1 MTMINHSRSP
11 YTATPTGHF
20 YYDPAIYALEQ
31 QRIFSSMWI
40 CVSHT
45 AVLPDPGMY
54 QLVTIGHESVILV
67 RDQDGRLQAFLNV
80 CQHRGTR
87 LCAEEEGRF
96 KGSIQ
101 CPYHAWTYGL
111 SGELIGAPNVF
122 NHGAFD
128 RTAFHLRPVA
138 LEIWEGLIW
147 LNLADHP
154 SPLTVQLDEVAR
166 KRLNFTVPLAHYN
179 MEQLK
184 VGKAISYDVQANW
197 KVIFENSSECYHCGP
212 IHPEFCKLVS
222 NVTSGQNSHD
232 LSFLLAEGVEA
243 LTMTGRAS
251 RPPLP
256 GLDAE
261 DIRRVYVASLFP
273 NALITFFNDHVM
285 LFLLEPKGP
294 TSSRV
299 TILWLFDQSAV
310 NSPDFDPMD
319 TVVMADRAA
328 QQDWNICE
336 KVQAGMTSKAFAS
349 GGIYV
354 PEEKYLR
361 SFCDL
366 VLERLYTEPVG

>member
-1 MTMINHSRSP
+1 MAMINRSQP
-11 YTATPTGHF
+11 HCTPTPPGHF
-20 YYDPAIYALEQ
+20 YYDPEIYALEQ
-31 QRIFSSMWI
+31 QRIFSCMWV

-54 QLVTIGHESVILV
+54 QLVTVGHESVILV
-67 RDQDGRLQAFLNV
+67 RDQNGRLQAFLNV
-80 CQHRGTR
+80 CQHRGNR
-87 LCAEEEGRF
+87 LCTEGEGKF

-101 CPYHAWTYGL
+101 CSYHAWTYGL
-111 SGELIGAPNVF
+111 TGELIGAPNVF
-122 NHGAFD
+122 NHESFD
-128 RTAFHLRPVA
+128 HTAFHLRPVA

-154 SPLTVQLDEVAR
+154 SPLAVQLDETLG

-179 MEQLK
+179 MGQLK
-184 VGKAISYDVQANW
+184 KGKVISYDVQANW
-197 KVIFENSSECYHCGP
+197 KIIFENSSECYHCGP
-212 IHPEFCKLVS
+212 VHPEFCRLVS
-222 NVTSGQNSHD
+222 NVTSRQNFQD

-243 LTMTGRAS
+243 FTMTGRAS

-261 DIRRVYVASLFP
+261 DIRRIYVASLFP

-285 LFLLEPKGP
+285 IFLIQPKEP
-294 TSSRV
+294 TASRV
-299 TILWLFDQSAV
+299 TVYWLFDPSAV

-319 TVVMADRAA
+319 AVTIADLAA

-336 KVQAGMTSKAFAS
+336 SVQSGMTSKAFAS

-354 PEEKYLR
+354 SEEKYLR

-366 VLERLYTEPVG
+366 VLKRLHTEPI